1 MNPSFHIR
9 RALAAGFI
17 ALAFASFTVA
27 VSAQIVVSGETNN
40 DTGFTVSS
48 TDLLQTSLVS
58 TTDNIS
64 VNVGENN
71 AIGGSVALLNNGSFG
86 AVGASGGICISGGSV
101 TYYLNTPG
109 ASPGY
114 DISQVNVYSG
124 WENDGRDG
132 QNYTL
137 SYSTVANP
145 LTFVNISTVVRDES
159 GRFEKTSVTEATAP
173 NLLATGVKAIRITFN
188 GQENG
193 GVGYKEI
200 DVIGTTPVILPRN
213 LTWNNGAATNAW
225 NTTNTNW
232 SGSIWDN
239 TRPDNAYFTSVG
251 GTVNLDTITA
261 GSVNVGNT
269 GINFATVALTGG
281 TLGASSLAVQGF
293 GNNNGNY
300 GSNPTLTLDTA
311 VTISGDAAVGRANLA
326 VTSGNFTA
334 NRIISA
340 PASADWGRLVVSGGT
355 VTATNGV
362 DGSIYTTATF
372 AIDLNGGELRAPS
385 IRVADRE
392 AGDINNAWLTFN
404 GGTLKAIGANNAD
417 FITTYGGSQNTY
429 VASGG
434 AIIDTNGHNIGIQV
448 NLLDAGGAGGL
459 TKNGTGTLTL
469 SGANTYT
476 GNTTVENGTLG
487 IAQSNFADSSTVTI
501 GTSGASPAVLY
512 LPNAGTDIVT
522 SLIIDGAAQAGNGAV
537 YDSTNSSGAITGSGK
552 IQVGTASADPFLA
565 WIDATWPTLSNKTPT
580 GDPDN
585 DGIANL
591 VEYVLKNGDP
601 STSSIGILPILN
613 ASGTNF
619 VFTFLRR
626 IAATGTIQ
634 TFQYGSNLTGWTDVP
649 VTNGGIVSITSP
661 EAGIEQVVITVA
673 KGANTQLFGR
683 LQVVK

>member
-9 RALAAGFI
+9 RALAAGFV
-17 ALAFASFTVA
+17 ALAFASFTAA

-48 TDLLQTSLVS
+48 TDLLPSSLVS

-64 VNVGENN
+64 VNAVENN
-71 AIGGSVALLNNGSFG
+71 AIGGSVALLDNGSFG
-86 AVGASGGICISGGSV
+86 AAGASGGICINGGSV

-124 WENDGRDG
+124 WNDDGRDG

-145 LTFVNISTVVRDES
+145 LTFVDISTVVRDES

-213 LTWNNGAATNAW
+213 LTWNNGAATDAW

-232 SGSIWDN
+232 SGSIWEN

-269 GINFATVALTGG
+269 AINFATVTLTGG

-293 GNNNGNY
+293 SNNNWNY

-326 VTSGNFTA
+326 VTSGNFTT

-362 DGSIYTTATF
+362 DGSINTTATF

-392 AGDINNAWLTFN
+392 AGGDNNAWLTFN

-417 FITTYGGSQNTY
+417 FITTYGGGPNTY

-434 AIIDTNGHNIGIQV
+434 AIIDTNGRNIGIQV

-501 GTSGASPAVLY
+501 GTSGASPAVLH

-601 STSSIGILPILN
+601 STSNTAILPILN

-661 EAGIEQVVITVA
+661 EAGIEQVVVTVP
-673 KGANTQLFGR
+673 KGANTKLFGR